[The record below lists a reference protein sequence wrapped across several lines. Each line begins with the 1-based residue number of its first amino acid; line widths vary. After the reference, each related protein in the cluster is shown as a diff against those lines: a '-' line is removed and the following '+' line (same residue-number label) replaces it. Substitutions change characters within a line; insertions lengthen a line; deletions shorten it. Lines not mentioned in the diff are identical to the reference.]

1 MDYPNNFNIPAFRA
15 GKTIA
20 LSRTV
25 AVWISIVFFLIV
37 AACGFIILQIYFKQ
51 NFPFLLS
58 VDPLTDEWTVITYP
72 KENKKS
78 VSQYKFIQEKLV
90 NDFFIDWFTIS
101 SNNKINEMRWQSCT
115 RDDCKQ
121 PDKFNPSS
129 ITCSLAC
136 KSSVNLF
143 EEFTAKVLPDYR
155 ARVEQANETW
165 TVDGKIITP
174 ISVTPDSSS
183 WQVYTVIKSSVM
195 PSFDVLIF
203 IDIARDIESYPVTF
217 GYYVS
222 QFNSYR
228 IGLYNE

>member
-78 VSQYKFIQEKLV
+78 ISQYKFIQEKLV

-155 ARVEQANETW
+155 VRVEQANETW